1 MKFTPKFPSD
11 VPMEKTSR
19 MMLSDDTNPMGNV
32 HGGTILQL
40 MEQTGHIISMRHCN
54 QNGKPDNKVI
64 TVLAR
69 MEHTDFHLPMYV
81 GEVAH
86 VQGLVTF
93 TSEYSLEVTLDVW
106 AENVITGS
114 KRHTNSARLW
124 YVAIPADVNDL
135 ASKFRPVSIPP
146 LTGLSKEEMDSG
158 KKRYEAQKRARKLEE
173 EMVGKED
180 FERYRYVGSEEP
192 ESGSVSASFTTLTN
206 AVLPSDC
213 TLSGHMMGGALMK
226 MLDTAA
232 GICAARH
239 CKSPAVTVSL
249 DAINFHSPI
258 LLGEVVLANAH
269 VVFTSAKSVIIEVVC
284 EAKGLKSNGDRVTN
298 TAYFT
303 FVSINEIGQAQNVPQ
318 LKITNEEEKRKF
330 SLMKQIYVEKKK
342 RRIAESQK
350 N

>member
-32 HGGTILQL
+32 HGGTILKL

-114 KRHTNSARLW
+114 KRHTNSGRLW
-124 YVAIPADVNDL
+124 YVAIPAGVNDL
-135 ASKFRPVSIPP
+135 ARKFKPVSIPP

-284 EAKGLKSNGDRVTN
+284 EAKGLKSNRDRVTN

-330 SLMKQIYVEKKK
+330 SLMKQIYEEKKK
-342 RRIAESQK
+342 KRIAESQK